1 MELFI
6 LYWLFSSL
14 FMCGV
19 YDGWDW
25 KEHPWKCFS
34 FLLVSVGLC
43 FRYIW
48 EVICLNR

>member
-19 YDGWDW
+19 YDEWDW
-25 KEHPWKCFS
+25 KGQPLKCFS
-34 FLLVSVGLC
+34 ISFVLGWIVFPIYLGGHLS
-43 FRYIW
+43 
-48 EVICLNR
+48 E

>member
-19 YDGWDW
+19 FVGDW
-25 KEHPWKCFS
+25 KENFWTCFFVS
-34 FLLVSVGLC
+34 FGLGW
-43 FRYIW
+43 FIFPIYLGSRLF
-48 EVICLNR
+48 E

>member
-19 YDGWDW
+19 CDEEW
-25 KEHPWKCFS
+25 KES
-34 FLLVSVGLC
+34 FLKGFLISFGLGW
-43 FRYIW
+43 FMFPIYLGIHLS
-48 EVICLNR
+48 E

>member
-19 YDGWDW
+19 FDEDW
-25 KEHPWKCFS
+25 KENFWKCFLIS
-34 FLLVSVGLC
+34 FGLGW
-43 FRYIW
+43 FMFPIYLGIRLS
-48 EVICLNR
+48 E